1 MQSNN
6 MYIQIIRES
15 NMDGRALIGLSIL
28 FSLFASARV
37 AQLYVW
43 PPLRHLP
50 REAALN
56 ALVVPHLFRFIGLSF
71 LMPGVVS
78 PELPHSFALH
88 AAYGDLAA
96 TILAVFA
103 TMALSARASW
113 AVPLTWLLG
122 VVGTADLLYA
132 YYDGLFGV
140 GLAPGVMGA
149 AVYIPTVLVPPLLVA
164 HVMMFRVLWRSASA
178 WDESRREVHRGPMAR
193 DRKSTR
199 L

>member
-1 MQSNN
+1 
-6 MYIQIIRES
+6 
-15 NMDGRALIGLSIL
+15 MDGRALIGLSIL

-43 PPLRHLP
+43 PRLRHLP
-50 REAALN
+50 RDAALN
-56 ALVVPHLFRFIGLSF
+56 ALVLPHLFRFIGLSF

-96 TILAVFA
+96 TVLAVLA
-103 TMALSARASW
+103 TLALSARASW

-149 AVYIPTVLVPPLLVA
+149 AVYIPTVIVPPLLVA
-164 HVMMFRVLWRSASA
+164 HVMMFRVLLRPTSA
-178 WDESRREVHRGPMAR
+178 WDQDRRDVHGGPIAAPSRIGPIA
-193 DRKSTR
+193 SA
-199 L
+199 

>member
-1 MQSNN
+1 
-6 MYIQIIRES
+6 
-15 NMDGRALIGLSIL
+15 MDGRALIGLSIL
-28 FSLFASARV
+28 FSFFASARI

-43 PPLRHLP
+43 PRLRNLP
-50 REAALN
+50 REEALN

-88 AAYGDLAA
+88 AAYGDLAT

-103 TMALSARASW
+103 TMALSARTSW
-113 AVPLTWLLG
+113 AIPLTWVLS
-122 VVGTADLLYA
+122 VVGTVDLLYA

-149 AVYIPTVLVPPLLVA
+149 AVYIPTVLVPPLLVTHA
-164 HVMMFRVLWRSASA
+164 MMFRVLLRSTNAWDQRRGDAHGGSMAGIGPIASA
-178 WDESRREVHRGPMAR
+178 
-193 DRKSTR
+193 
-199 L
+199 